1 MKKIKILVSV
11 IFFYFAA
18 GSSAQSLWNK
28 DHLEKVKQSL
38 TSSEYAP
45 AYKRLLES
53 ADRELSNPPLSVMMK
68 EKTPASGSKHDYMSI
83 GRYYWPDPTKPDGK
97 PYINRDGVSNP
108 ELEKLDRVQLGK
120 MADAVTTLSLAY
132 YFSHNEKYAAKA
144 TECLRVWFMNK
155 STKMNPNLN
164 YAQTVPGRFNDRG
177 RCYGV
182 IDTYS
187 LVEMLEGVQLLSQ
200 SKSFTDKDEK
210 VLKAWFGELVQW
222 LVTSDLGKEESNS
235 ANNHGLA
242 YDVQLVAFA
251 IYTGNHKLANEV
263 LDAFPQRRLYKQI
276 EPDGSQP
283 LELKRT
289 LAFGYSE
296 FNIHHMIDLF
306 FYAKALNRPKLYLSQ
321 SEDGRS
327 FLKAVDFLTPYL
339 GKKVSEWPYQQISEW
354 DGKQQAFCD
363 DLYKISLLAPS
374 HTDYMMLYKAH
385 KEIHPAD
392 RNILLY

>member
-1 MKKIKILVSV
+1 MKKFKILISAM
-11 IFFYFAA
+11 FFCFAA
-18 GSSAQSLWNK
+18 TISAQSLWNK
-28 DHLEKVKQSL
+28 DHLKEVKQSI
-38 TSSEYAP
+38 SSSKYAQ
-45 AYKRLLES
+45 AYKHLLES

-68 EKTPASGSKHDYMSI
+68 DKTPASGSKHDYMSI
-83 GRYYWPDPTKPDGK
+83 GRYYWPDPTKSDGK

-108 ELEKLDRVQLGK
+108 ELEKLDRVRLGK

-132 YFSHNEKYAAKA
+132 YLSNNEKYAAKA
-144 TECLRVWFMNK
+144 TENIRVWFMNK
-155 STKMNPNLN
+155 ETKMNPNLN

-187 LVEMLEGVQLLSQ
+187 FVEMLEGVQLLAK

-210 VLKAWFGELVQW
+210 ALKEWFGQLVQW
-222 LVTSDLGKEESNS
+222 LVSSDLGQEESNS

-242 YDVQLVAFA
+242 YDVQLVSFA
-251 IYTGNHKLANEV
+251 IYTGNYKLANKV

-296 FNIHHMIDLF
+296 FNIHHMIDMF
-306 FYAKALNRPKLYLSQ
+306 FYAKALNRPKLYLTK

-339 GKKVSEWPYQQISEW
+339 GKKVTEWPYQQISEW
-354 DGKQQAFCD
+354 NAKQQAFCD
-363 DLYKISLLAPS
+363 DLYRISLLTPS
-374 HTDYMMLYKAH
+374 RTDYLKLYKMH
-385 KEIHPAD
+385 KEIHPTD